1 MGDKSKWETKVTHQ
15 NTRIATLLS
24 MIPVTLPWTTQ
35 HRFLCFFFNYQQIH
49 PGLGLLLVL
58 DFDRSNKIV
67 KKLKLTGVPHK
78 IFKIAT
84 FIKDMLSGAL
94 EVAKVGGVNV

>member
-1 MGDKSKWETKVTHQ
+1 M
-15 NTRIATLLS
+15 
-24 MIPVTLPWTTQ
+24 
-35 HRFLCFFFNYQQIH
+35 
-49 PGLGLLLVL
+49 L

-78 IFKIAT
+78 IFKNAT